1 MNDFRGKVLS
11 SETTTR
17 RQQIINPLS
26 TSKDHAV
33 DFTDEKFFIR
43 RLTLRSMWIRL
54 GRLREDM
61 ELPWSSCLRNI

>member
-33 DFTDEKFFIR
+33 NFKDHENFHKALNDKFNEAKVGA
-43 RLTLRSMWIRL
+43 SK
-54 GRLREDM
+54 GRHGVILES
-61 ELPWSSCLRNI
+61 LFQK